1 MERRLFGSVQAE
13 GGYAGGVLSGDHE
26 DLDVRVVCPT
36 EFCLVGCHHD
46 GGRRVCNRPFQE
58 DEAHLVFG
66 QARFQVVDVVIDQ
79 HNVIRTYNDD
89 AIIRADRGVGQAGQR
104 LHRQL

>member
-1 MERRLFGSVQAE
+1 MSVLCARLSSALWGAIMT
-13 GGYAGGVLSGDHE
+13 AGVACATVL
-26 DLDVRVVCPT
+26 
-36 EFCLVGCHHD
+36 
-46 GGRRVCNRPFQE
+46 FQE

-66 QARFQVVDVVIDQ
+66 QAHFQVVDVVIDQ

-104 LHRQL
+104 LCRQL